1 MYLSENLIMARGI
14 NKVILIGNLGDEPAY
29 RTTNNGTAVV
39 NLSLCTSDT
48 YKDANGNDVDA
59 SEWHRLVIWGKGA
72 DVARQYMHKG
82 TKLYVE
88 GKLQTREYTD
98 KQNIKRYIT
107 EIVVQDFQMLSKKDG
122 ATTQAQ
128 APASQAN
135 GTQQGYNGQ
144 GNVYGNNANN
154 APYGNNGYQP
164 QPQAQQG
171 FNQAPQVAQNNGYR
185 PQPQQNVYNQQQSQI
200 QQNFNNAVKAN
211 NELNDATLPF

>member
-39 NLSLCTSDT
+39 NLSLCTSDS

-59 SEWHRLVIWGKGA
+59 TEWHRLVIWGKGA
-72 DVARQYMHKG
+72 YMHKG

-98 KQNIKRYIT
+98 KQNVKRYIT

-122 ATTQAQ
+122 TTTQAQ
-128 APASQAN
+128 APAPQAN

-211 NELNDATLPF
+211 NGLNDSLPF

>member
-122 ATTQAQ
+122 ATTQAP
-128 APASQAN
+128 APAPQAN

-154 APYGNNGYQP
+154 APYGNNGY

>member
-98 KQNIKRYIT
+98 KQNVKRYIT

-122 ATTQAQ
+122 ATTQAP
-128 APASQAN
+128 APAPQAN

-154 APYGNNGYQP
+154 APYGNNGY

-211 NELNDATLPF
+211 NGLNDSLPF

>member
-1 MYLSENLIMARGI
+1 MARGI

-48 YKDANGNDVDA
+48 YKDAQGNDIDA

-98 KQNIKRYIT
+98 KQNVKRYIT

-122 ATTQAQ
+122 VTTQAP
-128 APASQAN
+128 APALAPQAN
-135 GTQQGYNGQ
+135 GTQNGYNGQ

-154 APYGNNGYQP
+154 APYGNNGYS
-164 QPQAQQG
+164 AQ
-171 FNQAPQVAQNNGYR
+171 PQVAQNNGYR
-185 PQPQQNVYNQQQSQI
+185 PQPQQNFYNQQQSQI
-200 QQNFNNAVKAN
+200 QQNFNNTVKAN
-211 NELNDATLPF
+211 NDLNNALPF